1 MCMCVYRFGW
11 VWGVLSITE
20 AEMLQTSG
28 LDAVVH
34 VRSYLLALRI
44 FGAFTVYGTTTH

>member
-1 MCMCVYRFGW
+1 
-11 VWGVLSITE
+11 
-20 AEMLQTSG
+20 MLQTAG

-44 FGAFTVYGTTTH
+44 FGAFAVYGQTHESIYMYIDR